1 MEKVV
6 VVFEAKTGDAV
17 RDIEKVENALDDVSK
32 SSKEATEGT
41 KGLGEE
47 VRESGAAISLLDA
60 ATGGLAS
67 RVRDTIEVYKQF
79 RGRIFQVT
87 AAQIKANLAFLANP
101 YVAVGAAVVGI
112 TAAFAKYASSLTD
125 DVVPVTETLKNMF
138 LSLGNAQEF
147 ARLQAESFTKASTD
161 RQVMEMERAIAVQKA
176 YGTNTIQQ
184 EIDLQRRRL
193 SLLEEGSQ
201 EYFDAQTQLSVLL
214 AQADVE
220 AEKKKQDDIAT
231 ARQEKL
237 AEILENEKFEKDQQ
251 IAANELDAFDEGQAI
266 AQAFYEGLKTKKE
279 ELKIE
284 PGFEFLEEDDE
295 LTPEEQSQLD
305 RQIKLGEEL
314 VKAEKDKNEKLKKAR
329 EDLFLNLVSIFGAES
344 KLGKAFLVA
353 KQVQNARE
361 LFLEASKTITF
372 AKQAQIRTAIAGAEG
387 AGRTAAVGFPQN
399 IPLLIAYAAQFAGI
413 VSAVR
418 QATSQAGLP
427 TASPAFVPAQP
438 GVSPQIVQTI
448 PNVSPVGRD
457 QASQLAEVIGSQQQ
471 RPIRA
476 YVVSTDVST
485 AQQLDRNIVE
495 GASI

>member
-17 RDIEKVENALDDVSK
+17 REIEKVENALDDVSK

-125 DVVPVTETLKNMF
+125 DVVPVTESLKNMF
-138 LSLGNAQEF
+138 LSLGNAQRF
-147 ARLQAESFTKASTD
+147 ARLQAESYTKFLSD
-161 RQVMEMERAIAVQKA
+161 RQIAETERAIAVLQA
-176 YGTNTIQQ
+176 FGEETLDLEIQNA
-184 EIDLQRRRL
+184 EKRLGLLKKGEEDYEATLTELLVLRAQRAKKRG
-193 SLLEEGSQ
+193 EEGAEAYEKAKQ
-201 EYFDAQTQLSVLL
+201 DKIAEIELAELL
-214 AQADVE
+214 NKEAQAIEDSLAFEEGANDGIAYAEGRLFGRKEQERIQENFAFLDEADIDIENDPELIRQVE
-220 AEKKKQDDIAT
+220 LGKAIIKAEEEKNAKIKQ
-231 ARQEKL
+231 ARQ
-237 AEILENEKFEKDQQ
+237 
-251 IAANELDAFDEGQAI
+251 
-266 AQAFYEGLKTKKE
+266 
-279 ELKIE
+279 
-284 PGFEFLEEDDE
+284 
-295 LTPEEQSQLD
+295 
-305 RQIKLGEEL
+305 
-314 VKAEKDKNEKLKKAR
+314 
-329 EDLFLNLVSIFGAES
+329 DLFLNLASIFGAETR
-344 KLGKAFLVA
+344 LGKAFIVA
-353 KQVQNARE
+353 KQI
-361 LFLEASKTITF
+361 EAATRLAIEAGITAGVIAQDVAKSKV
-372 AKQAQIRTAIAGAEG
+372 AIATGVAQ
-387 AGRTAAVGFPQN
+387 TSKVGFPQN
-399 IPLLIAYAAQFAGI
+399 IPLLIGYAAQAAGI
-413 VSAVR
+413 ITAIRSATR
-418 QATSQAGLP
+418 EAGIATAVP
-427 TASPAFVPAQP
+427 TFFPAQP

-485 AQQLDRNIVE
+485 AQQLNRNIVE

>member
-17 RDIEKVENALDDVSK
+17 REIEKVENALDDVSK

-125 DVVPVTETLKNMF
+125 DVVPVTESLKNMF
-138 LSLGNAQEF
+138 LSLGNAQRF
-147 ARLQAESFTKASTD
+147 ARLQAESYTKFLSD
-161 RQVMEMERAIAVQKA
+161 RQIAETERAIAVLQA
-176 YGTNTIQQ
+176 FGEETLDLEIQN
-184 EIDLQRRRL
+184 
-193 SLLEEGSQ
+193 
-201 EYFDAQTQLSVLL
+201 
-214 AQADVE
+214 
-220 AEKKKQDDIAT
+220 AEKRLGLLKK
-231 ARQEKL
+231 
-237 AEILENEKFEKDQQ
+237 
-251 IAANELDAFDEGQAI
+251 G
-266 AQAFYEGLKTKKE
+266 
-279 ELKIE
+279 
-284 PGFEFLEEDDE
+284 EEDYEATLTE
-295 LTPEEQSQLD
+295 LLVLRAQ
-305 RQIKLGEEL
+305 RAKKLGEEEAEAYEKAKQDKIAEIEL
-314 VKAEKDKNEKLKKAR
+314 AELLNKEAQAIEDSLAFEEGANDGIAYAEGRLFGKKEQERIQENFAFLDEADIDIENDPELIRQVELGKAIIKAEEEKNAKIKQAR
-329 EDLFLNLVSIFGAES
+329 QDLFLNLASIFGAETR
-344 KLGKAFLVA
+344 LGKAFIVA
-353 KQVQNARE
+353 KQI
-361 LFLEASKTITF
+361 EAATRLAIEAGITAGVIAQDVAKSKV
-372 AKQAQIRTAIAGAEG
+372 AIATGVAQ
-387 AGRTAAVGFPQN
+387 TSKVGFPQN
-399 IPLLIAYAAQFAGI
+399 IPLLIGYAAQAAGI
-413 VSAVR
+413 ITAIRSATR
-418 QATSQAGLP
+418 EAGIATAVP
-427 TASPAFVPAQP
+427 TFFPAQP
-438 GVSPQIVQTI
+438 GVSPGIQQAV